1 MDLDVRNCERQRSKQ
16 DVDLVSEKD
25 KVGVDKEENEES
37 NSLLSPRGSG
47 MVERERSSRRKV
59 QWNDKNGNK
68 LFEVLEF
75 QPSDSSDSDS
85 DDGVDTCIC
94 AIM

>member
-16 DVDLVSEKD
+16 DVDLVSEKV
-25 KVGVDKEENEES
+25 KVGVDKEENDES
-37 NSLLSPRGSG
+37 NSLLSPRGGG
-47 MVERERSSRRKV
+47 MAKRERSSRRKV

-75 QPSDSSDSDS
+75 QPR
-85 DDGVDTCIC
+85 
-94 AIM
+94 